1 MPISARFDAQ
11 GFYEALKKHM
21 LHVMDD
27 LNQSFYKEAT
37 GGLSSNDSE
46 IDGAVISGSS
56 EAANASGT
64 EYITAKCRFFTDAI
78 LESFGTGSL
87 ADTSAES
94 YWAEYTQSAAFN
106 PKRSG
111 TTIVGR
117 AKETDTGYIDIW
129 GNERVTSGRNAGKRV
144 EGYPNAEGV
153 VIKPQPGTRS
163 IQRAEAFVFRDGET
177 RAERRIQ
184 QEIEQFF
191 AENAR
196 NFFVVSGG

>member
-1 MPISARFDAQ
+1 MPISVRFDAQ
-11 GFYEALKKHM
+11 GFYEALKEHM
-21 LHVMDD
+21 IKVMND

-37 GGLSSNDSE
+37 GGLSSDDSE
-46 IDGAVISGSS
+46 IEGAVISGSS

-64 EYITAKCRFFTDAI
+64 EYITAKCRFYTDAI
-78 LESFGTGSL
+78 LESFGIGSK
-87 ADTSAES
+87 ADTGPES

-111 TTIVGR
+111 STIVGR
-117 AKETDTGYIDIW
+117 AKETETGYTDIW

-153 VIKPQPGTRS
+153 IITPRDGTRS
-163 IQRAEAFVFRDGET
+163 IQRAEAFFFRDGET

-184 QEIEQFF
+184 EEIEQFF
-191 AENAR
+191 AENAS
-196 NFFVVSGG
+196 NFFIVSG